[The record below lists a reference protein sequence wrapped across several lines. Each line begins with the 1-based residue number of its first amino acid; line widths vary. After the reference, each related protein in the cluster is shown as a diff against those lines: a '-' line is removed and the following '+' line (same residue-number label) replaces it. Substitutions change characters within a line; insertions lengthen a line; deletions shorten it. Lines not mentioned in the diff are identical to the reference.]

1 MPHGLGVNA
10 KRRRNS
16 GVNYIIMQSFPRSE
30 RWVVCAGLYGH
41 VGANNRGDQVMGR
54 ICIQDRNSEG
64 QMM

>member
-1 MPHGLGVNA
+1 MNE

-30 RWVVCAGLYGH
+30 RLVVCAGLNGH
-41 VGANNRGDQVMGR
+41 VGANNRGDQVIGR
-54 ICIQDRNSEG
+54 ICIQDWNSEG